1 MAHSY
6 LALSLPQAHC
16 VLEHQH
22 MAWGGGL
29 AAAGSQV
36 LGAEQRCRPTSGAHL
51 MHTVHRCT
59 QPGLRLTG
67 IFYTNI

>member
-1 MAHSY
+1 MAHLY

-22 MAWGGGL
+22 MAWGRGL

-36 LGAEQRCRPTSGAHL
+36 LGAEQRSRPTSGADL
-51 MHTVHRCT
+51 MYTVHRST